1 MFKRELSKIIF
12 FLYNDEIYSYVKYED
27 FDSSLLPKIKKQ
39 TYKEGK
45 YNRLKYVDAGC
56 GFDIETTRIS
66 ENKTIMYV
74 WQFSI
79 GPLTI
84 IGRTWDEFR
93 EFLQILSEH
102 YELDEKYKL
111 LVYIHNMKYEWCFIK
126 SQLKWNY
133 RTWTDKM
140 TGEVKGKY
148 DIFAVDNR
156 NIIKATTANFVE
168 FRDSYILTQMGLGKM
183 AESYDLG
190 ISKLKGDLDYN
201 LKRHN
206 RTRLTNQELAYCIN
220 DVQILSRFYHKYI
233 KKQYINKRLN
243 IPLTCTGIVRDEL
256 KREFKKLD
264 SKTKNKFKAKIKKAM
279 PTEDEYAI
287 LMEYVYRGGFVHANA
302 ARANT
307 KFTADIMGS
316 FDFKS
321 SYPAVMLHEKY
332 VWKYNL
338 EEPEWFYLHGTDK
351 RILQDMGYWGEFK
364 IYDVKRKLNIPHTIE
379 SKDKI
384 VDCSED
390 AIFDNGRLL
399 SASWITVWLTEQ
411 DVLNYLDIYDVEN
424 PGQWECFELHLGKKE
439 PLPQYLIDLV
449 LKYFYLKETLEKD
462 SLEYCIAKGKLNSFY
477 GMCCTSIMFSE
488 LMFDDTDFMMHD
500 SENGQSYEN
509 AIKKLILLPQ
519 WGIQISAYAR
529 RNLVKTFA
537 KLGNDAIYG
546 DTDSAKVLN
555 LLNNEYIFKD
565 YNDRIKRMNKTMY
578 VGNYD
583 RKYFARV
590 GEFDFEGKILNF
602 KTIGCKRYI
611 FDEIHKDKETNKY
624 SIKTTIKAAGVVK
637 GTFQKYCDDNELDY
651 YEAFD
656 FGLSIDEE
664 HSEKLVSTFNDT
676 EPFMEELTDYQ
687 GESMIVSENTCITLN
702 PTTASINMSETI
714 RDYLILIVEENER
727 FKRTGVRTTVWR

>member
-1 MFKRELSKIIF
+1 MFKRELSKLIF

-27 FDSSLLPKIKKQ
+27 FDISLLPKIKKQ

-56 GFDIETTRIS
+56 GFDIETTRINEKQS
-66 ENKTIMYV
+66 FMYV

-93 EFLQILSEH
+93 SLLNDLSSF
-102 YELDEKYKL
+102 YQLDEKYKL
-111 LVYIHNMKYEWCFIK
+111 LVYIHNQKYEWSFIK
-126 SQLKWNY
+126 SQLQWHYK
-133 RTWTDKM
+133 TWTDKT
-140 TGEVKGKY
+140 TGELKGKY
-148 DIFAVDNR
+148 DIFAVDKR
-156 NIIKATTANFVE
+156 NIIKATTANFIE
-168 FRDSYILTQMGLGKM
+168 FRDSYILTQMGLGKL

-201 LKRHN
+201 TIRHN
-206 RTRLTNQELAYCIN
+206 RTHLTNQELAYCIN

-233 KKQYINKRLN
+233 KPQFINKRIN

-264 SKTKNKFKAKIKKAM
+264 SKTKNKLKAKIKKAM
-279 PTEDEYAI
+279 PTEEQYQI

-316 FDFKS
+316 YDFKS
-321 SYPAVMLHEKY
+321 SYPAVMLHNKY
-332 VWKYNL
+332 VWKYND
-338 EEPEWFYLHGTDK
+338 EVPEWFYLYGFDK
-351 RILQDMGYWGEFK
+351 RELEKTGYYGEFK
-364 IYDVKRKLNIPHTIE
+364 IYDIKRKAGIPHTIE
-379 SKDKI
+379 SKDKL
-384 VDCSED
+384 VDYSDD
-390 AIFDNGRLL
+390 AVFDNGRLL
-399 SASWITVWLTEQ
+399 SASWIIVWLTEQ

-424 PGQWECFELHLGKKE
+424 LGQWTCFEIHTGKKE
-439 PLPQYLIDLV
+439 ELPKYLIDLV
-449 LKYFYLKETLEKD
+449 LKYFYLKETLIKD
-462 SLEYCIAKGKLNSFY
+462 TLEYCIAKGKLNSFY
-477 GMCCTSIMFSE
+477 GMCCTAILFAD
-488 LMFDDTDFMMHD
+488 LLFDDEDYMMKE

-546 DTDSAKVLN
+546 DTDSAKILN

-611 FDEIHKDKETNKY
+611 YDEIHQDKETNTY
-624 SIKTTIKAAGVVK
+624 SIKTVVKAAGVVK
-637 GTFQKYCDDNELDY
+637 GTFQDYCDENNLDY

-664 HSEKLVSTFNDT
+664 HSDKLTPYFNDD

-687 GESMIVSENTCITLN
+687 GNSMIVSENTCITLN

-714 RDYLILIVEENER
+714 RDYLILILEENER
-727 FKRTGVRTTVWR
+727 FNRTGVRTTVWR